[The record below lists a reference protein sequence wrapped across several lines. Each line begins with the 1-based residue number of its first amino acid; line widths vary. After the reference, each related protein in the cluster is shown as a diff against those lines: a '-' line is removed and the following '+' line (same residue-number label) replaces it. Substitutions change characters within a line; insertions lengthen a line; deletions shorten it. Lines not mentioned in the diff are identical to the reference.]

1 MADIDAEVKGEPEVD
16 GHAFSDAEIAR
27 RGLLALADRRARG
40 EIMTYD
46 LDGWVVREFPGMR
59 IVRLCRS
66 EDFRAEDYP
75 YPSCPG

>member
-1 MADIDAEVKGEPEVD
+1 MADIGVDQTAETEPD
-16 GHAFSDAEIAR
+16 GHMLSNAEIMR
-27 RGLLALADRRARG
+27 RSHAALADRRARG

-66 EDFRAEDYP
+66 EDFRAADYP
-75 YPSCPG
+75 YPTCPG